1 MKSVRGADSCWHLSF
16 VWKKRVWDEGCVVQ
30 GVESTLIHQ
39 LAKEEQER
47 KQHCALCLHGSGGL
61 IWSREAAHAAPT
73 EGKKLEN
80 PVEKEILMENPWRK
94 QRRRRRKTNLS
105 AAEDEGRDREVRGW
119 KKKKEGDRKRGGG
132 PSGRAAERHGEGEG
146 GEESGRGREEGGVI
160 VGGRGGDSLV
170 DGQKDKGKRGE
181 WKGIWQW
188 AG

>member
-1 MKSVRGADSCWHLSF
+1 M
-16 VWKKRVWDEGCVVQ
+16 
-30 GVESTLIHQ
+30 
-39 LAKEEQER
+39 
-47 KQHCALCLHGSGGL
+47 
-61 IWSREAAHAAPT
+61 
-73 EGKKLEN
+73 
-80 PVEKEILMENPWRK
+80 
-94 QRRRRRKTNLS
+94 S

-181 WKGIWQW
+181 
-188 AG
+188 